1 MEQVEYI
8 AVNKL
13 KPHPRNDYFFNNI
26 SGGKWGEFLDSI
38 STIGIKDPLLIT
50 QDNVI
55 VSGHQRLRAAKRLR
69 MAEVPCIRRQYDS
82 EDEILRDLIELNI
95 RQRGAI
101 SDCEVMAGRRF
112 KELKRIYGIKSGNNQ
127 RNKKNEYNKREE
139 HDVPSSKPTK
149 TADQLARENDVTRQ
163 QINRTIQTA
172 DSDPRLQEWNIS
184 GKTSGDAIRY
194 IMSNMTQEEI
204 NDFINKNED
213 IQKVRKSD
221 AVEYLAEKKKLQ
233 DEIYSL
239 KTDVEN
245 KDAEIAQ
252 YKNDSK
258 TINNAA
264 FLELSKVEVSRAVN
278 EADSVYDL
286 AKETYEYF
294 LDRLAPIKFS
304 REMGRAIR
312 SPTVKENMFELVD
325 TINDWCKEMYM
336 LLNSNSEIIDS

>member
-26 SGGKWGEFLDSI
+26 SGGKWDEFLDSI

-69 MAEVPCIRRQYDS
+69 MTEVPCIRRQYDS

-112 KELKRIYGIKSGNNQ
+112 DELKRIYNISNGGNRKSVAQ
-127 RNKKNEYNKREE
+127 VEQ
-139 HDVPSSKPTK
+139 VK
-149 TADQLARENDVTRQ
+149 TTSQLAKENGISRAKMDKA
-163 QINRTIQTA
+163 IQVA
-172 DSDPRLQEWNIS
+172 NSDPRLQTWNIS

-194 IMSNMTQEEI
+194 IMSNMTPEEI
-204 NDFINKNED
+204 SDFINKNED

-233 DEIYSL
+233 DEISSL
-239 KTDVEN
+239 KTDVES

-252 YKNDSK
+252 YRNDSK

-294 LDRLAPIKFS
+294 LDKLAPIKFS

-325 TINDWCKEMYM
+325 TINDWCKEMYV
-336 LLNSNSEIIDS
+336 LLNSDNAIIDG

>member
-13 KPHPRNDYFFNNI
+13 KPHPQNDYFFNNI
-26 SGGKWGEFLDSI
+26 SGGKWDEFLDSI

-112 KELKRIYGIKSGNNQ
+112 KELKRIYGIRNGNNQ
-127 RNKKNEYNKREE
+127 HNNRDGQ
-139 HDVPSSKPTK
+139 DVQPSKS
-149 TADQLARENDVTRQ
+149 AGQLAEESDVTQR
-163 QINRTIQTA
+163 QINRTIQVA
-172 DSDPRLQEWNIS
+172 DSDPRLQNWNIS
-184 GKTSGDAIRY
+184 GKTSGEAIRY
-194 IMSNMTQEEI
+194 IMSNMTPEEI

-221 AVEYLAEKKKLQ
+221 AVEYQAEKKKLQ
-233 DEIYSL
+233 DEISSL

-294 LDRLAPIKFS
+294 LDKLAPIKFS
-304 REMGRAIR
+304 REMSRAIR

>member
-13 KPHPRNDYFFNNI
+13 KPHPQNDYFFNNI
-26 SGGKWGEFLDSI
+26 SGGKWDEFLDSI

-69 MAEVPCIRRQYDS
+69 MTEVPCIRRQYDS

-112 KELKRIYGIKSGNNQ
+112 KELKRIYGIRNGNNQ
-127 RNKKNEYNKREE
+127 HNNRDGQ
-139 HDVPSSKPTK
+139 DVQPSKS
-149 TADQLARENDVTRQ
+149 AEQLAEESDVTQR
-163 QINRTIQTA
+163 QINRTIQVA
-172 DSDPRLQEWNIS
+172 DSDPRLQTWNIT
-184 GKTSGDAIRY
+184 GKTSGEAIRY
-194 IMSNMTQEEI
+194 IMSNMTPEEI

-233 DEIYSL
+233 DEISSL

-294 LDRLAPIKFS
+294 LDKLAPIKFS

-325 TINDWCKEMYM
+325 TINDWCKEMYA

>member
-26 SGGKWGEFLDSI
+26 SGGKWDEFLDSI

-69 MAEVPCIRRQYDS
+69 MTEVPCIRRQYDS

-112 KELKRIYGIKSGNNQ
+112 DELKRIYNISNGGNRKSVAQ
-127 RNKKNEYNKREE
+127 VEQ
-139 HDVPSSKPTK
+139 VK
-149 TADQLARENDVTRQ
+149 TTSQLAKENGISRAKMDKA
-163 QINRTIQTA
+163 IQVA
-172 DSDPRLQEWNIS
+172 NSDPRLQTWNIS

-194 IMSNMTQEEI
+194 IMSNMTPEEI
-204 NDFINKNED
+204 SDFINKNED

-233 DEIYSL
+233 DEISSL
-239 KTDVEN
+239 KTDVES

-252 YKNDSK
+252 YRNDSK

-294 LDRLAPIKFS
+294 LDKLAPIKFS

-325 TINDWCKEMYM
+325 TINDWCKEMYV
-336 LLNSNSEIIDS
+336 LLNSDNEIIDG

>member
-13 KPHPRNDYFFNNI
+13 KPHPQNDYFFNNI
-26 SGGKWGEFLDSI
+26 SGGKWDEFLDSI

-69 MAEVPCIRRQYDS
+69 MTEVPCIRRQYDS

-112 KELKRIYGIKSGNNQ
+112 KELKRIYGIRNGNNQ
-127 RNKKNEYNKREE
+127 HNNRDGQ
-139 HDVPSSKPTK
+139 DVQPSKS
-149 TADQLARENDVTRQ
+149 AGQLAEESDVTQR
-163 QINRTIQTA
+163 QINRTIQVA
-172 DSDPRLQEWNIS
+172 DSDPRLQNWNIS
-184 GKTSGDAIRY
+184 GKTSGEAIRY
-194 IMSNMTQEEI
+194 IMSNMTPEEI

-221 AVEYLAEKKKLQ
+221 AVEYLTEKKKLQ
-233 DEIYSL
+233 DEISSL
-239 KTDVEN
+239 KTDVES

-294 LDRLAPIKFS
+294 LDKLAPIKFS

-325 TINDWCKEMYM
+325 TINDWCKEMYVI
-336 LLNSNSEIIDS
+336 LNSDNEIIDG